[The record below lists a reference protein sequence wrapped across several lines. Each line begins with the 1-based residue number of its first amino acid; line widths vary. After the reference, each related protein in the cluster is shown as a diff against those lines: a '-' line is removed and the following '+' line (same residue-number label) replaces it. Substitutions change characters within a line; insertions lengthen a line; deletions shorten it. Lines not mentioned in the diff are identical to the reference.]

1 MTGGVLSQT
10 LKLQTKNFKILQKQ
24 RRSASRECVSSPVPT
39 KRTCTLPTKHTRT
52 NLTTSRR
59 VLLQMLYPPLY
70 MLLLYFIKN
79 ASPAEKYYEIDA
91 QPTAFLPTQV
101 LCACAVEGRRADADT
116 HAQSA
121 HTRANTQTHTPSRMF
136 RPAQTHMPTYARA
149 HARTQTADG
158 YVRGQL
164 PICGAAVLQQNA
176 ALFLL

>member
-39 KRTCTLPTKHTRT
+39 KRSLPTKHTRT

-70 MLLLYFIKN
+70 MLLLYVMKS

-101 LCACAVEGRRADADT
+101 LCECAVEGRRADADT

-121 HTRANTQTHTPSRMF
+121 HTRANTQTHTCEPDVTRTRRKQSHECCRT
-136 RPAQTHMPTYARA
+136 RAHTHKCQRLNAYARLCAYARA
-149 HARTQTADG
+149 
-158 YVRGQL
+158 
-164 PICGAAVLQQNA
+164 
-176 ALFLL
+176 